1 LVCAGYLSSP
11 TPSFDPQ
18 TLSSIDEM
26 RFAVHADK
34 WENVMR
40 RTPMRRANLVGML
53 VWLAGCSLLI
63 AQDDGK
69 VQSGPKKGEFMP
81 KAFECVHING
91 PAKAIFVEPTKDQ
104 PGYHVARPRCL
115 ICQFGLLP
123 SVLIFAH
130 EPAEQRD
137 EAFTDLLKK
146 LDETATEFQDR
157 NFSVGVVI
165 LSPDARDST
174 NNAAENDADKIIKET
189 VQREKLIERLKK
201 RAAKL
206 EHVIIAIYPPDRPIL
221 REDPPKG
228 YKLNPKAEITVLFY
242 ERMKIIEN
250 YAYAPGKL
258 DSKHVDLI
266 VKRVRDALP
275 LRKNPAKEK

>member
-1 LVCAGYLSSP
+1 
-11 TPSFDPQ
+11 
-18 TLSSIDEM
+18 
-26 RFAVHADK
+26 
-34 WENVMR
+34 
-40 RTPMRRANLVGML
+40 MRRANLVGML

-81 KAFECVHING
+81 KAFECVQING

-123 SVLIFAH
+123 SVLIFAQ

-137 EAFTDLLKK
+137 KAFTDLLKK

-174 NNAAENDADKIIKET
+174 NNAAEDDADKIIKEA
-189 VQREKLIERLKK
+189 VQREKLMERLKK
-201 RAAKL
+201 RAEKL
-206 EHVIIAIYPPDRPIL
+206 EQVISATHPPDGPIL
-221 REDPPKG
+221 REDPPNG
-228 YKLNPKAEITVLFY
+228 YKLNPKAEITVLLY

-258 DSKHVDLI
+258 ESKQVDAI
-266 VKRVRDALP
+266 MKRVRDALP
-275 LRKNPAKEK
+275 VRKNPAKEK